1 MEQEKKN
8 TTGKRELILHHAFQ
22 VFIQKGFHLTKVDEI
37 AKQAGIGKGT
47 IYEYFSSKEELFR
60 ETLKDKICHHEKLLK
75 ESMEQEVDP
84 IKKLEAFYQTHSEIY
99 MGNENMAKM
108 IISNLGFINEEMH
121 NWLLNKKYEFVKYLE
136 AIIEEGVQK
145 KMLRPLHKE
154 VMAVVVLSLT
164 EAIFSEGFNIDATR
178 IPIIMNILLG
188 GIKA

>member
-8 TTGKRELILHHAFQ
+8 TTGKRELLLHHAFQ

-60 ETLKDKICHHEKLLK
+60 ETLKDKICHHEQLLK

-84 IKKLEAFYQTHSEIY
+84 IKKLEAFYQTHSKIY

-121 NWLLNKKYEFVKYLE
+121 NWLLNEKYEFVKYLE
-136 AIIEEGVQK
+136 AILEEGVQK

-154 VMAVVVLSLT
+154 VMAVVVFSLT